1 MAFDFIANRN
11 PINRG
16 EVFMVRHSLALV
28 VLFSIAPI
36 AAAGPFHD
44 PLFGSQRTSNIVY
57 GTGALADGNTIA
69 LTLDLYSP
77 TNIGMGAPPAI
88 SPGIVLL
95 HGGAASSQT
104 KSDPF
109 ITQLAAAAATYG
121 YIVASINYRS
131 IQQVQAFPGL
141 PWYQGAAQDAE
152 QALIWMRDNSAT
164 FHIAPNR
171 LGLGGVSDGASIS
184 LYEAYLDPSHEIVPK
199 VLLDYTGSNLDELIV
214 NYDGPPAFVT
224 HGTADN
230 IFPFSYAQE
239 TVENLNSAGI
249 YNEFYLQP
257 GVGHAVD
264 FNAITDGKT
273 LLRHN
278 LDFLERFLV
287 PEPSSLAI
295 CGIGLIFGA
304 AVRCRKSMRCTS
316 LCGRLHIA
324 QFGGAARNANVELK
338 V

>member
-1 MAFDFIANRN
+1 ML
-11 PINRG
+11 
-16 EVFMVRHSLALV
+16 RHSLALI
-28 VLFSIAPI
+28 VLLSFVPI
-36 AAAGPFHD
+36 AAARPFHD
-44 PLFGSQRTSNIVY
+44 PMFGVQQQFNIVY
-57 GTGALADGNTIA
+57 GTGALANGNTIA

-77 TNIGMGAPPAI
+77 RKIGYGAPPAI

-104 KSDPF
+104 TSDPF
-109 ITQLAAAAATYG
+109 ITDLAFKFVTFG
-121 YIVASINYRS
+121 YVVASINYRS
-131 IQQVQAFPGL
+131 VQQVQEFPGL
-141 PWYQGAAQDAE
+141 PWYEGAAQDAE

-164 FHIAPNR
+164 FHIDPNR

-199 VLLDYTGSNLDELIV
+199 VLLDYSGTDLYEQIV
-214 NYDGPPAFVT
+214 NLDGPPAFVT
-224 HGTADN
+224 HGEDDY
-230 IFPFSYAQE
+230 IFPYYFAQE
-239 TVENLNSAGI
+239 TVDNLTSVGI

-257 GVGHAVD
+257 DVGHAVD

-287 PEPSSLAI
+287 PEPSSLAL
-295 CGIGLIFGA
+295 CGA
-304 AVRCRKSMRCTS
+304 AILFGVAFRLLRA
-316 LCGRLHIA
+316 GRA
-324 QFGGAARNANVELK
+324 TV